1 MTLATLL
8 PGSFLAAGLYNLE
21 STRNSAAP
29 RDTRKEGWTE
39 AWGAD
44 QEEVEEPSRYALDVK
59 AIASLLATPYP
70 QIPLVLTQFR
80 PAWLEQMTLRMAKIP
95 FIVINSNHIA
105 HEATG
110 PLPFL
115 RDHKQAS
122 EPPALVG
129 RHHPSNIAS
138 PNPLA
143 QNHIL
148 QYLKEVHRL
157 DLDAALET
165 PEQQSLSKCY
175 LTLIQAELDP
185 MLLYLRY
192 EDYDAWEQVYRR
204 QYLNATTSSNPHAHN
219 HWVAHWHGR
228 FQASMERLTA
238 RRRLMETT
246 RIMTIPRAV
255 ARAKEAYATL
265 DLQLQ
270 RRQGGEYLLGTTTP
284 TIVDAVLW
292 SHLAEALCDVHLV
305 VVLADFSNLVNYFQK
320 LYETYFE
327 KATNSWEE
335 WNRTQNGKNAFEQL
349 PFKDEKKLIATG
361 FKDAID
367 LMQSLSLQNRNLQEV
382 LDTTK
387 VKIESEPRPT
397 PTPMT
402 ESLFYRW
409 RMGED
414 LNKPVESEQQDDQQS
429 EMRKKMLRD
438 HARNDQLWISGV
450 VGVSVVAILLLQGN
464 VKTPS

>member
-1 MTLATLL
+1 MTLVSLL
-8 PGSFLAAGLYNLE
+8 PGSFLATSLYNLD
-21 STRNSAAP
+21 SARNSAAP

-44 QEEVEEPSRYALDVK
+44 NEEVEDPSRYVLDVE
-59 AIASLLATPYP
+59 AIESLLATPYP

-80 PAWLEQMTLRMAKIP
+80 PAWMEQMVLRMAKIP

-115 RDHKQAS
+115 RDHKEPS
-122 EPPALVG
+122 EPPVLVG

-138 PNPLA
+138 PNPIA

-148 QYLKEVHRL
+148 QYLKEVRML

-165 PEQQSLSKCY
+165 PEQQALSKCY
-175 LTLIQAELDP
+175 LTLIQAELEP

-204 QYLNATTSSNPHAHN
+204 QYLNATSNPHSHN
-219 HWVAHWHGR
+219 WVTHLHGR
-228 FQASMERLTA
+228 FQASMERLTV
-238 RRRLMETT
+238 RRRLMEMT

-255 ARAKEAYATL
+255 GRAKEAYATL

-270 RRQGGEYLLGTTTP
+270 RHGGEYLLGTTTP
-284 TIVDAVLW
+284 TLVDAVLW

-305 VVLADFSNLVNYFQK
+305 VVLADFSNLINYFQK
-320 LYETYFE
+320 LYDKRFE
-327 KATNSWEE
+327 GVTTPWEK
-335 WNRTQNGKNAFEQL
+335 WNRTQNRMNAFDQL
-349 PFKDEKKLIATG
+349 PFTDEKKLIATG

-367 LMQSLSLQNRNLQEV
+367 LMQTLSLQNHNLQEV

-387 VKIESEPRPT
+387 AKIASEPWPT
-397 PTPMT
+397 PTPVT
-402 ESLFYRW
+402 ETLFYRW

-414 LNKPVESEQQDDQQS
+414 LNKSVESEQQDDQQN

-438 HARNDQLWISGV
+438 HVRNDQLWISSV
-450 VGVSVVAILLLQGN
+450 MGVSAVAILLLQAN
-464 VKTPS
+464 VKAPS